1 MHLLSMHLQ
10 IELILFIIF
19 ATHQINGNKDGVA
32 IENTR
37 ERESNIASAE
47 SLNATN
53 NRQSSTIGR
62 IVNWTA
68 KYRAKRSTF
77 FPNGVKVCTTESM
90 RQIMASHLAYYKLK
104 VCQEAVWEAFRIF
117 LDRIPEN
124 EEYQQWVNI
133 CQRETHYLFQI
144 GQNFS
149 ESQEHL
155 TMVQKRLRI
164 QDSDLQP
171 SIPVDNQP
179 GELTT
184 LTAEIPAV
192 PVSKTTSIPDI
203 VVSNEIV
210 NETKIPVKDLHVTNI
225 VPEQSSEQ
233 VVEFSIKL
241 NNQSYSREL
250 SEPNS
255 LEYQELIRRFEIQM
269 RNLFEIQPGFKEIQV
284 LGSSED
290 GHMIHFAAIFDKRAA
305 TLSDIRNDV
314 LNIGSNKVENGDLL
328 FEPQEELLEKP
339 LATITVTRFQ
349 DMVAMALLNDTSF
362 SMDPSSIRFTQAS
375 DDLDQLAPNL
385 DPTPTELESHLSPAI
400 TGDFVED
407 KLMEKIP
414 AIPSEGKLDETINEV
429 ITDTIVQVTRIDPT
443 QTGATSVPDDLPSQL
458 LVTETLLNVPLE
470 TFLDKETT
478 SVPPTSSN
486 GGVTESGHQISSLT
500 FTTTVVMTGDLLV
513 TEEISISTSVSSDM
527 QQMTMDENIT
537 GVIVSATDQPEY
549 MVETKPTIT
558 EGTISDMATSTVQV
572 EHMQETELH
581 WEMEEDVATDKVIG
595 RATSPPTVQ
604 SEHKEEIKEDVTLD
618 ENLISTT
625 DSAVQP
631 EHSHSAAQ
639 VITEETEGFAA
650 RNITESPTA
659 QPVNQNLSLDAQ
671 IQQLAEQHHSNTL
684 PPYIKEALPH
694 QDEENVE
701 SNIIEQAQ
709 QSSEII
715 HTTIY
720 PFIFNQETISNT
732 MAGTSIEDDQGISI
746 TIPPSQETTSDNGIG
761 SKFDAGA
768 IDISIMPG
776 WTSSQ
781 IGISKAEESRRQFLT
796 DHPSPLDS
804 LGETAEENVA
814 TPLLTS
820 DISQAQMSATDSLTD
835 QEPTPLKFTTPK
847 TTTTQRRNSLTGS
860 PVSSLPV
867 AVMLPTSEQLHSTG
881 RSQLDGETNI
891 SPNVLLTTAA
901 PQNSSNETTGFETGE
916 EDIRDEFIIGDTET
930 VGSTDILDGGKHSTS
945 SITSPPPLKYLTS
958 SSLTSAPSKELVV
971 FFSLRV
977 TNMLFSEDLFN
988 KSSPEYRTLEQ
999 QFLQLLL
1006 PYLQTN
1012 LTGFRQL
1019 EILNFRN
1026 GSIVVNSK
1034 MKFAKSVPYNV
1045 TQAVYCVLEDFCNA
1059 AAQRNN
1065 LEIDRYSLDVEPADQ
1080 ADACKFQACNEFSE
1094 CRVNKQTEEAE
1105 CVCYPGYIS
1114 VDGLPCQSIC
1124 NLRPN
1129 YCLNNGRCEIDP
1141 EKGAVCRCHIDSEWS
1156 YRGENCIE
1164 LESEPLITMVTIV
1177 SIFGLLLLVSSITL
1191 ILPKIFHKS
1200 MKNRN
1205 GQLLHINGTE
1215 GKANVNQAFEHD
1227 EPLIVDHQPPTD
1239 SSSMPSCSRTTT
1251 AAATPTQENLNFS
1264 KEVTGVP
1271 FKAWSDKLALKSTQ
1285 SENFPQPRELWT
1297 LPELQVNSASFHN
1310 LPSRW
1315 KMEPLTEVT
1324 TF

>member
-1 MHLLSMHLQ
+1 MDTRMGASYNC
-10 IELILFIIF
+10 LFIWYMEQSIF
-19 ATHQINGNKDGVA
+19 HSFTGTIPHLYLDDIDDYGVA

-155 TMVQKRLRI
+155 TMVQKI
-164 QDSDLQP
+164 KSDGFPLLHRDWV
-171 SIPVDNQP
+171 SKIVIFNQ
-179 GELTT
+179 
-184 LTAEIPAV
+184 EIPAV
-192 PVSKTTSIPDI
+192 PVSKTTSIPNI

-225 VPEQSSEQ
+225 VPEQPSEQ

-255 LEYQELIRRFEIQM
+255 LEYQELTRRFEIQM

-328 FEPQEELLEKP
+328 FEPQEEHLEKP

-375 DDLDQLAPNL
+375 DGLDQVAPNL
-385 DPTPTELESHLSPAI
+385 DPTPIKPESHLSPAI
-400 TGDFVED
+400 TGEFVED

-414 AIPSEGKLDETINEV
+414 AISSEGKLDETINEV
-429 ITDTIVQVTRIDPT
+429 ITDTIVQVTRIAPT
-443 QTGATSVPDDLPSQL
+443 QTGATSVPNDLPSQL
-458 LVTETLLNVPLE
+458 LVTEPLLNVPLE

-478 SVPPTSSN
+478 SVPLTSSN

-513 TEEISISTSVSSDM
+513 TEETSISTSVSSDM
-527 QQMTMDENIT
+527 QQMTTDENIT
-537 GVIVSATDQPEY
+537 GIIASATDQPEY

-595 RATSPPTVQ
+595 RATSPPTAQ

-618 ENLISTT
+618 ENLIRTS

-639 VITEETEGFAA
+639 VITEATEEGFTA

-659 QPVNQNLSLDAQ
+659 QPVNQNLSLDAK

-684 PPYIKEALPH
+684 PPDIKSVLPH

-701 SNIIEQAQ
+701 SNIIEQTQ
-709 QSSEII
+709 QSNEII

-732 MAGTSIEDDQGISI
+732 ITGTSIDDDQGISI
-746 TIPPSQETTSDNGIG
+746 TIPPSQETTSVNGIG
-761 SKFDAGA
+761 TKFDAGA

-781 IGISKAEESRRQFLT
+781 IGISKAEESQRQFLT

-804 LGETAEENVA
+804 LGETAKENVA
-814 TPLLTS
+814 TPQDATS
-820 DISQAQMSATDSLTD
+820 DISQAQISATDSLTD
-835 QEPTPLKFTTPK
+835 REPTPLKFTTPK
-847 TTTTQRRNSLTGS
+847 TTTTQHGNPLTGS
-860 PVSSLPV
+860 PVSSPPI

-891 SPNVLLTTAA
+891 PPNVLLTTAA
-901 PQNSSNETTGFETGE
+901 PQNSSNETIGFETGE
-916 EDIRDEFIIGDTET
+916 EDIRDELIIGDTET
-930 VGSTDILDGGKHSTS
+930 VGNTDILNGGKHSTS
-945 SITSPPPLKYLTS
+945 SIPSPPPLKYLTS

-1141 EKGAVCRCHIDSEWS
+1141 EKGAVCRF
-1156 YRGENCIE
+1156 
-1164 LESEPLITMVTIV
+1164 VTLGK
-1177 SIFGLLLLVSSITL
+1177 GLMRKV
-1191 ILPKIFHKS
+1191 
-1200 MKNRN
+1200 
-1205 GQLLHINGTE
+1205 
-1215 GKANVNQAFEHD
+1215 
-1227 EPLIVDHQPPTD
+1227 
-1239 SSSMPSCSRTTT
+1239 
-1251 AAATPTQENLNFS
+1251 
-1264 KEVTGVP
+1264 
-1271 FKAWSDKLALKSTQ
+1271 
-1285 SENFPQPRELWT
+1285 
-1297 LPELQVNSASFHN
+1297 
-1310 LPSRW
+1310 
-1315 KMEPLTEVT
+1315 
-1324 TF
+1324 